1 MDSEEDAIL
10 RLRSRA
16 IPTMPTFPD
25 LKSSLDGELSPGKG
39 QQSSEDNH
47 ITSNGE
53 KISTPSLVGP
63 AERAVTSGT
72 VNLLTQQLK
81 NHRFSKF
88 PLLGQKYD

>member
-1 MDSEEDAIL
+1 MESEDDAIL

-53 KISTPSLVGP
+53 KISLVGP
-63 AERAVTSGT
+63 AERAVTSDT

-81 NHRFSKF
+81 NRRFSKF

>member
-1 MDSEEDAIL
+1 MDSEDDAIL

-63 AERAVTSGT
+63 AESDLWYSESVDSTA
-72 VNLLTQQLK
+72 
-81 NHRFSKF
+81 
-88 PLLGQKYD
+88 QKSSFQ